1 MHEIQLDKDNGAVLE
16 TGCVYV
22 VPLLE
27 KLDLQRRVSGMA
39 NPKSSTG
46 RIDVFTRLITDRSE
60 AFDRVEAG

>member
-1 MHEIQLDKDNGAVLE
+1 MNDKLVNVSMHEIDLTDGAVLE

-27 KLDLQRRVSGMA
+27 SADFSFRVSGIA

-46 RIDVFTRLITDRSE
+46 RSTSSP
-60 AFDRVEAG
+60 A